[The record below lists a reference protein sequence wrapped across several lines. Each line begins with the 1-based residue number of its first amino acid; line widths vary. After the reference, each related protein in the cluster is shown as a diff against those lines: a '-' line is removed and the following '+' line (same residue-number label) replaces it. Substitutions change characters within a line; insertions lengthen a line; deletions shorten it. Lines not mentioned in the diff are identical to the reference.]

1 MQPKILLRIAAAAI
15 TLFALGHTVGGM
27 ILFESHGPEEDAL
40 LAQLAAY
47 RFDMMG
53 TMRSHADF
61 YEGEGWYLSAT
72 LIMLIVLTWQL
83 SNAVVDNPK
92 LVGRMALVIAT
103 FFAVSAALCAK
114 FFFGMPLLMSLVAAL
129 ACGAAWWRLRGA

>member
-1 MQPKILLRIAAAAI
+1 MQPKTLLRIAVGAI

-47 RFDMMG
+47 RFDIMG
-53 TMRSHADF
+53 SMRSHAEF

-72 LIMLIVLTWQL
+72 LILLIALVWQL
-83 SNAVVDNPK
+83 SNVVAESPQ
-92 LVGRMALVIAT
+92 LVRRMSLLIAI
-103 FFAVSAALCAK
+103 FFAVSAGLCAK
-114 FFFGMPLLMSLVAAL
+114 FFFIMPLAMSVIAAL
-129 ACGAAWWRLRGA
+129 ALGATWWRLRGA